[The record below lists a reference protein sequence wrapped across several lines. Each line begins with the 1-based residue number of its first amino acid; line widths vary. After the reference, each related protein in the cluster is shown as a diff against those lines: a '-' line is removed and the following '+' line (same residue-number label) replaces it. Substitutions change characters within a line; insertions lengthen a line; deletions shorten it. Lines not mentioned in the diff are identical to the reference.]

1 MAEKGLTESTACPH
15 RRGPSACYLGENHSD
30 SQASSVRFPHRE
42 RHVCCLFFFFFLH
55 FVSNWF
61 EVGGR
66 ESRIPSGTDCCR
78 DEMSIYAARFSI
90 ELTRQLISI
99 SVCLTSSRISLAVIS
114 PEASWVLCVTE
125 RVCVCMSTHACV
137 ISVRRAQ
144 CSEPYSCNR
153 SECKAIMGL
162 R

>member
-1 MAEKGLTESTACPH
+1 MSEDGLTESTACPY
-15 RRGPSACYLGENHSD
+15 RCTLSACYLGENHSG
-30 SQASSVRFPHRE
+30 SKASSAACRPCSSLTE
-42 RHVCCLFFFFFLH
+42 SAIFFFSP

-61 EVGGR
+61 EVR
-66 ESRIPSGTDCCR
+66 VPSGMDRCC
-78 DEMSIYAARFSI
+78 DEMSINATRFSI

-114 PEASWVLCVTE
+114 PEASWVLCATE
-125 RVCVCMSTHACV
+125 RVGVCMSIHACV